1 MSDFETEGKRL
12 EYTQCIYKILE
23 KNNASSKWTNWDF
36 IHLPELY
43 IVGLDQEN
51 SYLSAYIVISY
62 SLKEITI
69 NY

>member
-1 MSDFETEGKRL
+1 MVYLQNPVK
-12 EYTQCIYKILE
+12 KIMPAVNGLTGILLISL
-23 KNNASSKWTNWDF
+23 N
-36 IHLPELY
+36 Y
-43 IVGLDQEN
+43 ISCGADQEN